1 VDLNRPIDVN
11 ISSIYIIMAG
21 NTCRDC
27 RHLLRSG
34 DLYLKQNRTLDQ
46 FDLALDERC
55 YVCYHL
61 HRDLLTSEL
70 AMQEWE
76 KCRKRSARDT
86 VLEFKCYFSNTRDS
100 DLRII
105 ALNKAVNGNDGCI
118 PEYFILAIKAENEGV
133 FFKLVSS
140 YRFP

>member
-1 VDLNRPIDVN
+1 
-11 ISSIYIIMAG
+11 
-21 NTCRDC
+21 
-27 RHLLRSG
+27 
-34 DLYLKQNRTLDQ
+34 
-46 FDLALDERC
+46 
-55 YVCYHL
+55 
-61 HRDLLTSEL
+61 
-70 AMQEWE
+70 MQEWE